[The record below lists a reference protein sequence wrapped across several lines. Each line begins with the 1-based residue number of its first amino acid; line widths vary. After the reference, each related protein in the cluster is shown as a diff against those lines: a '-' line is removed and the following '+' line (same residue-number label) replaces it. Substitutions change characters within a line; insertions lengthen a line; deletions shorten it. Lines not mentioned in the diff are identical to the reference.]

1 MEMAYNTGSS
11 SGSQKA
17 LNSGNGSNQ
26 PISNVLTAD
35 NLVTGSWITTSPGIG
50 GYSPGIGGYASTIS
64 DFASSVKYHNNVSYE
79 MKRIDG
85 TKSIESISFDKV
97 TLIEERTLVE
107 RHFSWKFPFIG
118 KSTRKYTRLEYIP
131 SWNATERIRIDV
143 DCNLRAIMKI
153 FGEKYVPFASS
164 VMKISVDE
172 GEDVH

>member
-1 MEMAYNTGSS
+1 MEMAYSTGSS
-11 SGSQKA
+11 SGSQNA
-17 LNSGNGSNQ
+17 VNSGSGSNQ
-26 PISNVLTAD
+26 QIPDVLTGD
-35 NLVTGSWITTSPGIG
+35 NLVTGSWVTTTPGF
-50 GYSPGIGGYASTIS
+50 GGYANTLS
-64 DFASSVKYHNNVSYE
+64 DFASSLKYRNRVSYE

-85 TKSIESISFDKV
+85 TKSIESISFDNV

-107 RHFSWKFPFIG
+107 RHFSWKFPFIS
-118 KSTRKYTRLEYIP
+118 KSMRKYTRLEYIP